1 MYIFSNTFSV
11 YVSLNFSYFS
21 DIFKWYFIR
30 IQDNFVFFLVL
41 RLLCLQTV
49 EIQHGSHLMVKI
61 VMNLLMETGMLQNIF
76 VLALMGKTRSTNVSI
91 FSLLVT
97 TSIYPVPSVCSQDHI
112 SDWFASLDKSLHWN
126 LRTMQKAM
134 DEL

>member
-49 EIQHGSHLMVKI
+49 EIQHGSHSMVKI
-61 VMNLLMETGMLQNIF
+61 IKNLLIETGMLQNIF